1 MEAFKVLK
9 KPYLL
14 SVWKDELLENG
25 MVVETPIANI
35 GQDNSQSQCYARDVK
50 FKQKLD
56 GANELTFKMYKKFID
71 NSTGLETYNPLI
83 DLVPNESKLKLKYG
97 EKWYDFIVKNVV
109 QDSSDLSYTY
119 QATDFHVNE
128 LAKNGYDLVLD
139 TELMNNTGTAV
150 ELGGEVL
157 KSTSWGIAGDVL
169 VQKVEEPLAEM
180 RTINTNSLVLVPYS
194 SLKNQPQKFQYF
206 TTLSSE
212 DGVIKTGE
220 EVFEVTEAT
229 PYTTDAGASV
239 YGFTYPL
246 GWKFVGLSKLRG
258 MRTVYTHQSKYNPAL
273 NKIVYYYSSPE
284 GYRVAGYTETEYVT
298 PNLIQNLVTNST
310 FKTVDGWRGTRWYAE
325 LGPGG
330 IVDENKEKPYATVE
344 AKTSPDLIEA
354 LKKGEFNE
362 ATVYEPYLHIKFNH
376 DNHCV
381 VNSGFYDNRKII
393 KNLAPQQKFV
403 LFYKELDNSEAPFQV
418 KIGAVSYDIASNSYH
433 PPEQFLLSF
442 NSVDSKEYGEVD
454 GYSGYRYVIGR
465 VAKEYKL
472 NEDAFQKLKTL
483 IYITGQNGVEYN
495 FKDFQIFP
503 YYQKEAASEV
513 PILPTNQPAEAKTFT
528 KYSYYLVDDN
538 PELSTAEGYKATA
551 AEYSYLAQQYAPA
564 LQYQPWVTTEKIRSI
579 NVKQSNYFNAI
590 QSICETFECWAEL
603 QIEHDEDGYILG
615 KSIYLHEYIGNKNNF
630 GIRYGVNLK
639 SVKRTLDSKQVV
651 SKLIVPDSIN
661 ELAKNGFC
669 SIARSGANP
678 SGENCIY
685 NFEYYV
691 LQKLIKKEV
700 LEKVLYGPTGSEGF
714 YPKMLAINSRL
725 TSVIDKF
732 SALSKPLMEAQAAM
746 QLAEAG
752 AAAASSSYEEAADSF
767 FKMAGFE
774 HTDVLSDELSEE
786 EQEARNDRIDKDPAL
801 GKYLSEI
808 AEYSIA
814 QTHYK
819 KEFEAAKKL
828 YDGYKKQSDAYNAEI
843 ISLTK
848 TKKAANADFFQKM
861 YRYIQEGTWKSDE
874 YNDNDK
880 YYIDALNTS
889 YNSCLP
895 KVSYTFNIVDV
906 SHFENYQNLSFELAD
921 QTWVE
926 DPEIFGEGY
935 REDVVITEITHT
947 LDEPNKSTFKAQNYK
962 NQFADLFQK
971 QLATVQQVEF
981 AKGNW
986 NFATHFSEASSSNQ
1000 ATFLQDALK
1009 DAELILQNAGEQT
1022 VVWDKD
1028 GITVTDLD
1036 TPSQQI
1042 RIVGGAILLRDED
1055 ADGLGWKT
1063 GITSKGISAKLITTG
1078 QLNVGAIQ
1086 IMNGNEPYFR
1096 WDANGITAY
1105 DFQLAGKDHKYKYK
1119 VNTKKGV
1126 RFDRMGIYG
1135 FTNPGDKSGKKA
1147 IDGALWH
1154 PDSIEEIKQYCQFA
1168 LTWDGLFI
1176 NLGYAYY
1183 DEYYTYDKEKDQ
1195 IKSVDEEGNYL
1206 KLEKPLWHGGTA
1218 AIGKTSKKIFNK
1230 WITDI
1235 ESPYFGL
1242 PYYDP
1247 DDKEA
1252 AVFAKIFSVGGAD
1265 GNDELAIYDDGT
1277 LVARRVKLVE
1287 EVQYTKNT
1295 SPSKTVY
1302 ARFTIKDPPP
1312 PNTPYSSF
1320 PENDGDGTEEN
1331 PFVWHTKSNE
1341 KDMVYAHTDDAGATW
1356 QGPFLIT
1363 GRSIIG
1369 TETHYAFAKKGTKPE
1384 NIPEEAWL
1392 RDFPEVSIPGL
1403 CIYTRTRDVY
1413 NNGEVSEWRYS
1424 VGLIGPGPVML
1435 EIYTNTGS
1443 LYIGEQISA
1452 DLTVRVSQENLDITE
1467 NFDDENFIWEKYDK
1481 HGEKDRNWY
1490 RYGKTIYISN
1500 ADVYHKATFNCILTI
1515 EDKEEE

>member
-9 KPYLL
+9 KEYLL
-14 SVWKDELLENG
+14 SVWKDELQENG
-25 MVVETPIANI
+25 EVTETHIANI
-35 GQDNSQSQCYARDVK
+35 GQDNSQSPCYARDVK

-71 NSTGLETYNPLI
+71 TSTGNKVDNPLI
-83 DLVPNESKLKLKYG
+83 GLIHNESKLKLKYEG
-97 EKWYDFIVKNVV
+97 EWYDFIVKNIV
-109 QDSSDLSYTY
+109 QDSSNSAYTY

-139 TELMNNTGTAV
+139 TSLMNNMDTAV
-150 ELGGEVL
+150 SLGREVL
-157 KSTSWGIAGDVL
+157 KGTSWGIDGDLL
-169 VQKVEEPLAEM
+169 VQKVEEPLAKVKLLNDGE
-180 RTINTNSLVLVPYS
+180 IVLVPYS
-194 SLKNQPQKFQYF
+194 CLKNQPRRFQYF
-206 TTLSSE
+206 PYSE
-212 DGVIKTGE
+212 PENGLIESGEKSFVINDSM
-220 EVFEVTEAT
+220 
-229 PYTTDAGASV
+229 PYVESNDSGA
-239 YGFTYPL
+239 YGFTVPNGCTFL
-246 GWKFVGLSKLRG
+246 GLSRIRG
-258 MRTVYTHQSKYNPAL
+258 MRTVYTHLSKYNPAL
-273 NKIVYYYSSPE
+273 NKIIYYYQDAE
-284 GYRVAGYTETEYVT
+284 GYEVAGYTETEYIT
-298 PNLIQNLVTNST
+298 PNLIQNLVTNNEFKST
-310 FKTVDGWRGTRWYAE
+310 DGWHGTCWKPE
-325 LGPGG
+325 VGPGG
-330 IVDENKEKPYATVE
+330 IVDENKDQPYAIVQ

-354 LKKGEFNE
+354 LKKGEYNSSIE
-362 ATVYEPYLHIKFNH
+362 YKPYLHIELKH
-376 DNHCV
+376 GNHCV
-381 VNSGFYDNRKII
+381 TNTGFYDNRKII
-393 KNLAPQQKFV
+393 KNLSPLQKFV
-403 LFYKELDNSEAPFQV
+403 LFYKTSSQSDFQV
-418 KIGAVSYDIASNSYH
+418 QVGRVLYNVAGNSYDKNIG
-433 PPEQFLLSF
+433 EFLTF
-442 NSVDSKEYGEVD
+442 NSSQSIEVTNIA
-454 GYSGYRYVIGR
+454 GYNGYRYV
-465 VAKEYKL
+465 VAEVEPSYNL
-472 NEDAFQKLKTL
+472 SEDEFQKLKTL
-483 IYITGQNGVEYN
+483 IYFSGINGAEYD
-495 FKDFQIFP
+495 FEDFQIFP
-503 YYQKEAASEV
+503 YYKQSPEKDV
-513 PILPTNQPAEAKTFT
+513 PILPVNQTVEAQAFT
-528 KYSYYLVDDN
+528 KYSYYSMDVN
-538 PELSTAEGYKATA
+538 PQQSTAEGYKATA
-551 AEYSYLAQQYAPA
+551 AEYVYLTQQYEPA
-564 LQYQPWVTTEKIRSI
+564 LQYFPVETTEKVKSI

-590 QSICETFECWAEL
+590 QQICETFECWAEL
-603 QIEHDEDGYILG
+603 KISHDSTTG
-615 KSIYLHEYIGNKNNF
+615 KIIGKAIYLHEYIGQKNNF
-630 GIRYGVNLK
+630 GFQYGVNLK
-639 SVKRTLDSKQVV
+639 STKRTIDSKQVV

-661 ELAKNGFC
+661 ELALNGFC
-669 SIARSGANP
+669 SIARSGINP

-691 LQKLIKKEV
+691 NKKLIDKDV
-700 LEKVLYGPTGSEGF
+700 LNAVLYGPDGNSGF
-714 YPKMLAINSRL
+714 YANLLAINAEL
-725 TSVIDKF
+725 TDVIDKF
-732 SALSKPLMEAQAAM
+732 SALSKPLMEAQAKVQAS
-746 QLAEAG
+746 EAG
-752 AAAASSSYEEAADSF
+752 MAASSSSLEEAADSF
-767 FKMAGFE
+767 FKMAGFDYK
-774 HTDVLSDELSEE
+774 DVLDVELTEE
-786 EQEARNDRIDKDPAL
+786 EQESRNERVEKDSAL
-801 GKYLSEI
+801 VKYLTEI
-808 AEYSIA
+808 AEYSVAYSQYSKDLLEA
-814 QTHYK
+814 QKLYEYYKGISDEYNEKINNLTNTK
-819 KEFEAAKKL
+819 KE
-828 YDGYKKQSDAYNAEI
+828 
-843 ISLTK
+843 IS
-848 TKKAANADFFQKM
+848 ANFFRKM
-861 YRYIQEGTWKSDE
+861 YRYIQEGTWKSDD
-874 YNDNDK
+874 YHDNDR

-889 YNSCLP
+889 YNSCMP
-895 KVSYTFNIVDV
+895 KVSYTFNVIDV
-906 SHFENYQNLSFELAD
+906 SHFEDYQNLTFDLAD
-921 QTWVE
+921 LTWVE
-926 DPEIFGEGY
+926 DPEIFGEGH
-935 REDVVITEITHT
+935 REGVVITEITHT
-947 LDEPNKSTFKAQNYK
+947 LDEPDKSTFKAQNYK

-971 QLATVQQVEF
+971 QLATVQQVEY

-986 NFATHFSEASSSNQ
+986 NFATQFSEASSSTQ
-1000 ATFLQDALK
+1000 ASFLQEALK

-1028 GITVTDLD
+1028 GITVTDLA
-1036 TPSQQI
+1036 TPSLQI

-1086 IMNGNEPYFR
+1086 IMNGDEPYFR

-1105 DFQLAGKDHKYKYK
+1105 DFQLAGKEHKYKYK

-1154 PDSIEEIKQYCQFA
+1154 PESIEEIKQYCQFA

-1218 AIGKTSKKIFNK
+1218 SIGKTSKKIFNK

-1252 AVFAKIFSVGGAD
+1252 AAFAKIFSVGGAD

-1302 ARFTIKDPPP
+1302 ARFTIKNPPP

-1341 KDMVYAHTDDAGATW
+1341 KDMVYAHTDDAGTTW

-1384 NIPEEAWL
+1384 EIPEEDWTKE
-1392 RDFPEVSIPGL
+1392 FPETTIPGM

-1413 NNGEVSEWRYS
+1413 NNGEASEWRYS
-1424 VGLIGPGPVML
+1424 VGLIGSGPVVL
-1435 EIYTNTGS
+1435 EIYTNTGN

-1452 DLTVRVSQENLDITE
+1452 DLSVRVSQENLDITE

-1515 EDKEEE
+1515 EDKEE